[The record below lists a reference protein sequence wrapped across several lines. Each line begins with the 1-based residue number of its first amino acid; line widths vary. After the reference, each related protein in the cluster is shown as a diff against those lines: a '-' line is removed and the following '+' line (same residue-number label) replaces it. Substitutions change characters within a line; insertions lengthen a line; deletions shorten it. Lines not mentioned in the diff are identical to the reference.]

1 MKYQLTNKNS
11 LTILRGSLSIYSSL
25 PELSNYVFLIIII
38 TFHVSWHH
46 SMLLDTSDTNSWISV
61 CDLLE
66 KIWEYMAKYTTRRN
80 NTRCMLKKT
89 DKRIIQGI

>member
-1 MKYQLTNKNS
+1 
-11 LTILRGSLSIYSSL
+11 
-25 PELSNYVFLIIII
+25 
-38 TFHVSWHH
+38 
-46 SMLLDTSDTNSWISV
+46 MLLDTSDTNSWISV